1 MPPTELSAGT
11 NLRRRWIKF
20 AALLGIVLLA
30 AFFRLSQIDTIPP
43 GNRYDPAYY
52 GVDALRIL
60 DGEWPVFLSTNF
72 GREVLFSYLV
82 ALYIALFGPASN
94 AMYVVSAWVGIATV
108 PAVFLLA
115 EELFSTE
122 EALLRRYGG
131 LVAALTLAISY
142 WHLNWSRFGVR
153 AVLVPLVAALTFYF
167 LWRALRT
174 GSTGSFVAAGF
185 FLGLGAYTY
194 QAARLYPVLVVLAFA
209 YVLIARRKITRRDWM
224 HLALVVLVS
233 LIVFAP
239 LAAYFVSHPGSFAQ
253 RIGQTSVLAGA
264 QGIRASLS
272 ALWNGIV
279 DTVLSFSFQG
289 DLEPTT
295 NLPGRPTLNAF
306 LSILFGAGLVVS
318 LVRIKKPLYL
328 FLLSW
333 LGVMLIPAVL
343 SQFGPIA
350 KRAIGTLPAV
360 MLLVAVGALGP
371 WAAVQRWATRAGTRW
386 VKGLSLAVRA
396 LIVAGFVLSAAWTY
410 RDYFLVWAADPDLFT
425 HFEVGPTTMGQY
437 AGTLS
442 RDAVVYI
449 SPVAPDHPSIVYNAL
464 DHPGLKGYDGRAC
477 FVAPQEAVHE
487 TQYLIVPADDPSS
500 LDLLHTVFPQ
510 GEIVAEGPRHYGQPY
525 FYAYG
530 IPPGERAQVSP
541 SNVAEATWEDK
552 IRLLGYDANAS
563 TYQAGDVVQVTPYFQ
578 ALGPMAEDYTV
589 FFQLLGPD
597 NPATGGPV
605 WGQDDS
611 EPCRRAYP
619 TSVWAPGE
627 IILDVF
633 ATTIPQDAPPGEYEL
648 RIGFYRLETL
658 VRLPAVDAVGQPVPG
673 DAVLLRRFRLEG
685 PSP

>member
-1 MPPTELSAGT
+1 MPSTESSAAT
-11 NLRRRWIKF
+11 NRRHRWIKLI
-20 AALLGIVLLA
+20 ALLGIVLLA
-30 AFFRLSQIDTIPP
+30 AFFRLSQIDSIPP

-60 DGEWPVFLSTNF
+60 DGEWPVFLATNF

-82 ALYIALFGPASN
+82 ALYIALFGATPN
-94 AMYVVSAWVGIATV
+94 AMYIVSAWVGIATV

-115 EELFSTE
+115 EELFSRE
-122 EALLRRYGG
+122 ENALRRYGG
-131 LVAALTLAISY
+131 LVASLALAFSY

-174 GSTGSFVAAGF
+174 GATGHFVAAGF

-209 YVLIARRKITRRDWM
+209 YMLAARRTVTRRDWM
-224 HLALVVLVS
+224 NLALVVLVS

-239 LAAYFVSHPGSFAQ
+239 LGVYFVTHPGSFAQ
-253 RIGQTSVLAGA
+253 RIGQTSVLADSEGVTA
-264 QGIRASLS
+264 TLS
-272 ALWNGIV
+272 ALWAGV
-279 DTVLSFSFQG
+279 LDTVLSFSFQG

-306 LSILFGAGLVVS
+306 FSILFGAGLVVS
-318 LVRIKKPLYL
+318 LIRIKKPVYL

-333 LGVMLIPAVL
+333 IVVMLIPAVL

-360 MLLVAVGALGP
+360 MLLIAVGAVVP
-371 WAAVQRWATRAGTRW
+371 WAAVVRWSTRTKTAW
-386 VKGLSLAVRA
+386 AKGLSVAVRA
-396 LIVAGFVLSAAWTY
+396 AIVVGFVLSAAWTY
-410 RDYFLVWAADPDLFT
+410 RDYFVVWAADPDLFT
-425 HFEVGPTTMGQY
+425 HFEVGPTAIGQY

-442 RDAVVYI
+442 PDTVVYI

-477 FVAPQEAVHE
+477 FVVPEQTVYE
-487 TQYLIVPADDPSS
+487 TQYIIVPADDPMS
-500 LDLLHTVFPQ
+500 LALLESTFPQ
-510 GEIVAEGPRHYGQPY
+510 GEIVAEGPRHYGQAY
-525 FYAYG
+525 FYAFG
-530 IPPGERAQVSP
+530 VPQGAQAQVSP
-541 SNVAEATWEDK
+541 SNVVQASWGDK

-563 TYQAGDVVQVTPYFQ
+563 TYNPGDVVQLTPYFQ
-578 ALGPMAEDYTV
+578 ALDRMAVNYTV
-589 FFQLLGPD
+589 FVQLLGPD

-619 TSVWAPGE
+619 TSNWAPGE
-627 IILDVF
+627 IVHDVF
-633 ATTIPQDAPPGEYEL
+633 AIAIPQEAPPGEYEL
-648 RIGFYRLETL
+648 RMGFYQLETL
-658 VRLPAVDAVGQPVPG
+658 TRLPAVDATGQPVSG
-673 DAVLLRRFRLEG
+673 DAVLLQKFQMG
-685 PSP
+685 P